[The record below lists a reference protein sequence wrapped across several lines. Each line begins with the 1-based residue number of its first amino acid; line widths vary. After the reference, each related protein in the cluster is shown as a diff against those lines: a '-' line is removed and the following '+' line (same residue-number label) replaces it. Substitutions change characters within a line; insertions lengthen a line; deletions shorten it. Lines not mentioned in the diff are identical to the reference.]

1 MNTQLLQDIRKNK
14 TKRAYEQEVLDC
26 SHDVI
31 IEFCDEH
38 GLVMPDLNDIK
49 QVSNFML
56 INVFT
61 PEYNYAYERKRTPN
75 IYQRVEQWA
84 LNRMTFGCYTYP
96 ICEWLVENDLV
107 HKDFI
112 PTDNSITLNMQLA
125 AERHFQYIAR
135 TLLNNVRHDV
145 IYKLQNLSVK

>member
-14 TKRAYEQEVLDC
+14 TKRAYEQEIIDC

-31 IEFCDEH
+31 IEFCNEH
-38 GLVMPDLNDIK
+38 GLLMPDLNDIK

-56 INVFT
+56 INVFA

-84 LNRMTFGCYTYP
+84 LNRMTFGYQTYT
-96 ICEWLVENDLV
+96 ICEWLVKNDLV

-112 PTDNSITLNMQLA
+112 PANGDITTNMQLA

-135 TLLNNVRHDV
+135 TLLNNASND
-145 IYKLQNLSVK
+145 ILSKLY

>member
-14 TKRAYEQEVLDC
+14 TKRAYEQEIIDC
-26 SHDVI
+26 SYDVI
-31 IEFCDEH
+31 IEF
-38 GLVMPDLNDIK
+38 GGNIDLNNINE
-49 QVSNFML
+49 VCNFML
-56 INVFT
+56 INVFS
-61 PEYNYAYERKRTPN
+61 PEYNYAYERKLTPN

-84 LNRMTFGCYTYP
+84 MNRMTFGCYTYR
-96 ICEWLVENDLV
+96 ICEWLVKNDLV

-112 PTDNSITLNMQLA
+112 PSDNSITLNMQLA

-145 IYKLQNLSVK
+145 IYKLQSLNLK

>member
-38 GLVMPDLNDIK
+38 GLLMPDLNDIK

-56 INVFT
+56 INVFA

-84 LNRMTFGCYTYP
+84 LNRMTFGCYHYE

-107 HKDFI
+107 HKDFV
-112 PTDNSITLNMQLA
+112 PANQDLTLNMQLA
-125 AERHFQYIAR
+125 GARHFQYIAR
-135 TLLNNVRHDV
+135 TLLDNARHDV
-145 IYKLQNLSVK
+145 IYKLQNLNLK

>member
-1 MNTQLLQDIRKNK
+1 MNTKLLQDIRKNK
-14 TKRAYEQEVLDC
+14 TKRAYEQEIIDC

-31 IEFCDEH
+31 IEFCREH
-38 GLVMPDLNDIK
+38 GLLMPDLSDIK
-49 QVSNFML
+49 EVSNFML
-56 INVFT
+56 INVFA

-84 LNRMTFGCYTYP
+84 MNRMTFGYQTYT

-112 PTDNSITLNMQLA
+112 PADNSITLNMQLA
-125 AERHFQYIAR
+125 GARHFHYIAR
-135 TLLNNVRHDV
+135 TLINNASRETFNA
-145 IYKLQNLSVK
+145 II

>member
-14 TKRAYEQEVLDC
+14 TKRAYEQEVLNC
-26 SHDVI
+26 SHDVVL
-31 IEFCDEH
+31 EF
-38 GLVMPDLNDIK
+38 GGNIDLNDIK

-56 INVFT
+56 LNVFA
-61 PEYNYAYERKRTPN
+61 PEYNYENNRKLIPN

-96 ICEWLVENDLV
+96 ICEWLVKNDLA

-112 PTDNSITLNMQLA
+112 PANGDLTTNMQLA

-135 TLLNNVRHDV
+135 TLLNNARHEV
-145 IYKLQNLSVK
+145 IYKLQSLNLK

>member
-14 TKRAYEQEVLDC
+14 TKRAYEREILNC

-31 IEFCDEH
+31 KEFCNEH
-38 GLVMPDLNDIK
+38 GLLMPDLNDIK

-56 INVFT
+56 LNVFA

-84 LNRMTFGCYTYP
+84 LNRMTFGCYHYDT
-96 ICEWLVENDLV
+96 CLWLVKNDLV

-112 PTDNSITLNMQLA
+112 PANGDLTTNMKLA
-125 AERHFQYIAR
+125 GARHFQYIAK
-135 TLLNNVRHDV
+135 TLIDNASSDVLN
-145 IYKLQNLSVK
+145 KLY

>member
-1 MNTQLLQDIRKNK
+1 MNTQLLQDIRKKK
-14 TKRAYEQEVLDC
+14 TKRAYEQEIIDC

-31 IEFCDEH
+31 KEFCNEH
-38 GLVMPDLNDIK
+38 GLLMPELNDIK

-56 INVFT
+56 LNVFA
-61 PEYNYAYERKRTPN
+61 PEYNYAYERKLTPN
-75 IYQRVEQWA
+75 IYQRVEKWA

-112 PTDNSITLNMQLA
+112 PTNQDLTLNMQLA

-135 TLLNNVRHDV
+135 TLMSNASKDV
-145 IYKLQNLSVK
+145 LSKLY